1 MHRLRPLVRNVFHG
15 AQAHVGFEAEPIL
28 PVLAGEEHDASAS
41 LLVML
46 EELTCRAFGGCRA
59 LRVPG
64 ELVSADGVVLVHGGR
79 GEVLLRLSNVTSS
92 AVVFVGSKGT
102 TPLTTPP
109 GTLKFSSWPPSPANS
124 SSRE

>member
-1 MHRLRPLVRNVFHG
+1 MRNVFHG
-15 AQAHVGFEAEPIL
+15 AQAHVGFVEPIL
-28 PVLAGEEHDASAS
+28 PVLAGEEHDASTS

-46 EELTCRAFGGCRA
+46 EELTRRAFGGCRA

-64 ELVSADGVVLVHGGR
+64 ELVSADGVVFVHGGR
-79 GEVLLRLSNVTSS
+79 EKCFSDFSNVTSS

-109 GTLKFSSWPPSPANS
+109 GTLKFSS
-124 SSRE
+124 